1 MRAAPMG
8 SQTTSP
14 GFARVEPGSLTNA
27 ACAAN
32 LFDRFPMYRQGL
44 EWLEHFVTRPH
55 PDLGRTGAVCPRLAP
70 ALRGQTVWLVAIAL
84 TGASPDHAVEAG
96 RVLGHLFD
104 DLVTQEQRQSA
115 ALLGFFP
122 DLPAPAAAAFI
133 DGGHRLVRPWFV
145 ERGLMLGEFHPT
157 STVGGV
163 HNRDLPVMRCPA
175 PMFAVRAITPHD
187 LMFLDQPDTPPVDR
201 LAYLEAFRR
210 HVGARLNPAARSG
223 LQSRIDDVRAVVT
236 SGGPL

>member
-1 MRAAPMG
+1 MP
-8 SQTTSP
+8 SQRTSH
-14 GFARVEPGSLTNA
+14 GFARVEPGSLTSA
-27 ACAAN
+27 ADAAR
-32 LFDRFPMYRQGL
+32 LFPRFPMYRQGL
-44 EWLEHFVTRPH
+44 EWLARFVTRSH
-55 PDLGRTGAVCPRLAP
+55 PDLGRPGAVCPRLAP
-70 ALRGQTVWLVAIAL
+70 ALRTDTVWLVAIAL
-84 TGASPDHAVEAG
+84 TGASPEHAVEASK
-96 RVLGHLFD
+96 VLGHLFE
-104 DLVTQEQRQSA
+104 DLATPEQRQSA

-122 DLPAPAAAAFI
+122 DLPAQNAAAFI

-201 LAYLEAFRR
+201 LAYLEAFDR
-210 HVGARLNPAARSG
+210 HVGARLNQAARVG
-223 LQSRIDDVRAVVT
+223 LHSRIDEVRAALT
-236 SGGPL
+236 SGGPS

>member
-1 MRAAPMG
+1 MP
-8 SQTTSP
+8 SQTTSHR
-14 GFARVEPGSLTNA
+14 FARVEPGSLTSA
-27 ACAAN
+27 AGAAD
-32 LFDRFPMYRQGL
+32 LFHRFPVYRQAL
-44 EWLEHFVTRPH
+44 EWLEQFVMRSH
-55 PDLGRTGAVCPRLAP
+55 PDLGRPGAVCPRLAP
-70 ALRGQTVWLVAIAL
+70 AMRVDTVWLVAICV
-84 TGASPDHAVEAG
+84 TGASAEHAVEAG

-104 DLVTQEQRQSA
+104 DLATEAQRQSA

-122 DLPAPAAAAFI
+122 DLPARDAAGFI

-157 STVGGV
+157 STVGSV

-187 LMFLDQPDTPPVDR
+187 LMFLDQPHTPLTDR

-210 HVGARLNPAARSG
+210 HVGARLNPAARVG
-223 LQSRIDDVRAVVT
+223 LQARIDDVRTALT
-236 SGGPL
+236 SGGPS